1 MQNFHLTV
9 QKKDS
14 AIQEY
19 VSLLKLTKTEYQKLF
34 EENKILKKKN
44 KTVEME
50 RQVKKRKDNK
60 KRQYNVETDSEE
72 EESDTQEKKEGV

>member
-34 EENKILKKKN
+34 EENKILKQKN